1 MENDQLDD
9 EYYGGRD
16 IDAHLKNV
24 DVEDIVIRMENIHK
38 TYLLGIEGIPA
49 LRGVSLSI
57 KRGEFIIVFGLS
69 GGGKTTLLNI
79 AGTIDKPTKGEL
91 YLCGHRI
98 DSQTTD
104 EVLSYLRLKKLG
116 FVFQTFNLLSSLSAQ
131 ENVQLPMV
139 LSGEFNAVERNG
151 RALDLLTKV
160 GMEKRL
166 DHTPSQL
173 SGGEQQRVTI
183 ARAVANNPAI
193 LLLDE
198 PTGDLDSLNTCI
210 VMKELVTLNVERKIT
225 LMMVT
230 HDVGLKDFADRVIWM
245 RDGKIKHVEV
255 TSNEAKQQR
264 LKQLDEEME
273 SILKGK
279 NKNREPFQSTFIRKP
294 TDYETNPNFSVP
306 SVSMFN
312 FSEEFKTSNMNKSKE
327 DISSIELMINEGRK
341 ESVDQTS
348 SDGDSSLEKLSAKLN
363 SVIIV

>member
-1 MENDQLDD
+1 MDD
-9 EYYGGRD
+9 DYYGGYD
-16 IDAHLKNV
+16 VNALLQDV
-24 DVEDIVIRMENIHK
+24 DEEEIVIKMNNIHK

-49 LRGVSLSI
+49 LRGVSLSV

-98 DSQTTD
+98 DNQTTD

-116 FVFQTFNLLSSLSAQ
+116 FVFQTFNLLSSLNAQ

-139 LSGEFNAVERNG
+139 LSGQLSVSERDN
-151 RALDLLTKV
+151 RALKLLTKV
-160 GMEKRL
+160 GMENRL

-183 ARAVANNPAI
+183 ARAVANNPSI

-198 PTGDLDSLNTCI
+198 PTGDLDSTNTCI
-210 VMKELVTLNVERKIT
+210 VMNELVTLNIEKKIT

-245 RDGKIKHVEV
+245 RDGKIKFVEV
-255 TSNEAKQQR
+255 TSKDAKQKR
-264 LKQLDEEME
+264 LQKLKDELETI
-273 SILKGK
+273 SKG
-279 NKNREPFQSTFIRKP
+279 
-294 TDYETNPNFSVP
+294 
-306 SVSMFN
+306 
-312 FSEEFKTSNMNKSKE
+312 
-327 DISSIELMINEGRK
+327 
-341 ESVDQTS
+341 
-348 SDGDSSLEKLSAKLN
+348 EKKKW
-363 SVIIV
+363 